1 MKRPLD
7 VDVVEIISTWM
18 DSLVQSVEDGVLY
31 KDLEGLGRYVQ
42 WTLDDAQYEM
52 SLTILRNDLRQ
63 RHKDRVERA
72 LVDFRTKNV
81 GRRCGWCPIWRV
93 LCASVHILQQLPPLP
108 WRHDGE

>member
-18 DSLVQSVEDGVLY
+18 DSLVQSMEDGVLY

-63 RHKDRVERA
+63 RHEDRVERA

-81 GRRCGWCPIWRV
+81 GRRCPMGMMPDMARPVCI
-93 LCASVHILQQLPPLP
+93 CSHSSATPPAAM
-108 WRHDGE
+108 ET